1 MSFSISKKI
10 IQNCKKYSCRT
21 AYHINAKDYSYEE
34 LKSEILKITKL
45 LIESVNNEK
54 LIGVFSN
61 NDIYSYAALYAC
73 WYAGKTFVPL
83 NLDNPVG
90 RIRDIIE
97 QTGIRTVLCSQN
109 SFSYDKY
116 SELDLTYLNIENN
129 NPELNEDQLIFP
141 DEEQIAYLLFTSG
154 TTGIPKG
161 VPIHFEAL
169 NSFLKHFIID
179 YDITENDKFLQIYD
193 ISFDGAVPSYL
204 APLCFGASVYTV
216 PPDEI
221 KYLSAYKLIREHD
234 LTVVKMTPSIL
245 AYFKPFF
252 KEMLL
257 EKVRYS
263 IFGGEALPVGLAK
276 EWSKCVPVAKIQNVY
291 GPTES
296 TVFCLRYEWES
307 GKSIESNNGVV
318 SLGKSSGENAFI
330 VIDKKD
336 QIIKDGEKGE
346 LCVTG
351 PQLFIAY
358 WNPDQSLRKDKYI
371 YIEKRGKNLKYY
383 KTGDIVYKDKKGN
396 YMFCGRI
403 DSQVQIQGYRV
414 ELGEIEQ
421 HSRDFL
427 ELNNLAAIGV
437 ENSHGTIEIH
447 LFTEGAKNK
456 ETELMNHL
464 LSRLPKYMIP
474 AKITDLPELPKSTGG
489 KIDRAKLKKMALK

>member
-1 MSFSISKKI
+1 MSFSISKRI
-10 IQNCKKYSCRT
+10 IENCGKYSCNN
-21 AYHINAKDYSYEE
+21 AYYINGKGYSYEH

-45 LIESVNNEK
+45 LIENINNEK
-54 LIGVFSN
+54 LIGVFTN

-83 NLDNPVG
+83 NLENPIG
-90 RIRDIIE
+90 RIQDIIE
-97 QTGIRTVLCSQN
+97 QTGIRTVLCSQESYN
-109 SFSYDKY
+109 CDKFSG
-116 SELDLTYLNIENN
+116 LNVRYLNIEVK
-129 NPELNEDQLIFP
+129 NPELPEDQLIFP
-141 DEEQIAYLLFTSG
+141 DKDQLAYILFTSG
-154 TTGIPKG
+154 TTGKPKG

-169 NSFLKHFIID
+169 NSFLKFFVTD

-193 ISFDGAVPSYL
+193 IGFDGAVPSYL

-221 KYLSAYKLIREHD
+221 KYLSAYKLIRKHD

-263 IFGGEALPVGLAK
+263 IFGGEALPESLAN
-276 EWSKCVPVAKIQNVY
+276 EWSKCVPRAQIQNVY

-307 GKSIESNNGVV
+307 SESIKSNNGIV
-318 SLGKSSGENAFI
+318 SIGKPSGDNEFL

-336 QIIKDGEKGE
+336 QILKEGEMGE
-346 LCVTG
+346 LCVNG
-351 PQLFIAY
+351 PQLFKGY
-358 WNPDQSLRKDKYI
+358 WHSDKRKEKDKYF
-371 YIEKRGKNLKYY
+371 YIEKNGKRLKYY
-383 KTGDIVYKDKKGN
+383 KTGDLVFKDTKGN

-403 DSQVQIQGYRV
+403 DSQIQVQGYRV
-414 ELGEIEQ
+414 ELGEVEQ

-427 ELNNLAAIGV
+427 GLNNLAAIGV
-437 ENSHGTIEIH
+437 ENSQGTTEIH
-447 LFTEGAKNK
+447 LFTEGAKDK
-456 ETELMNHL
+456 ETELRNHL
-464 LSRLPKYMIP
+464 LTRLPKYMIP
-474 AKITDLPELPKSTGG
+474 TKIIDLTELPKSAGG